1 LGESK
6 FVLTGNDKCLGDFAN
21 SCKLSDFQDQ
31 VDRHTHLRGLKMKQL
46 PIGFYHHLPTTNP
59 IRQSIE
65 KNAMMAMNGLSPA
78 SSFDGLPNGLLGPNV
93 IGRA

>member
-1 LGESK
+1 
-6 FVLTGNDKCLGDFAN
+6 
-21 SCKLSDFQDQ
+21 
-31 VDRHTHLRGLKMKQL
+31 MKQL

-78 SSFDGLPNGLLGPNV
+78 SSFDGLSNGLLGPNV
-93 IGRA
+93 ISRA

>member
-93 IGRA
+93 ISRA